1 MFNNHRRSFARTS
14 DPAPSGPQIIMAQPQ
29 PMILGLGGKGGRK
42 HTNHIYFSSDVDP
55 DSISDLCD
63 TIHEMT
69 SDLLGVAQ
77 EFGQPVTPIHLHIN
91 SGGGDVF
98 SGVQAVETIR
108 RNKVPV
114 WTYVEGIAASASSL
128 IAVAGHRRFIG
139 EMSQILIHQIRGW
152 ASGTLEEQ
160 KDNILGSQLLEE
172 QAVQFYLAFTKMEEG
187 LLRKVLLRDLFI
199 PAHYAV
205 KYGFVD
211 EVVPLGP
218 NGPVLPV
225 GQDPFLTHPALA
237 SQPKKTRVSTT
248 KAKRASK

>member
-1 MFNNHRRSFARTS
+1 MFSNTRRPFARTS
-14 DPAPSGPQIIMAQPQ
+14 DPAPAAMPQIIMAQQ
-29 PMILGLGGKGGRK
+29 PPMMLGLGKGGRK
-42 HTNHIYFSSDVDP
+42 HTNHIYFSNDVDP
-55 DSISDLCD
+55 DTISDLCD

-69 SDLLGVAQ
+69 SDLLSVAQ
-77 EFGQPVTPIHLHIN
+77 EFGQPISPIHLHIN

-199 PAHYAV
+199 PSHYAV

-211 EVVPLGP
+211 EIVPLRAS
-218 NGPVLPV
+218 GPVLPV
-225 GQDPFLTHPALA
+225 GQDPFLTHPALK
-237 SQPKKTRVSTT
+237 PPTVKKTRVTS
-248 KAKRASK
+248 AKKVK